1 MNRSSSHGSGNRIPN
16 AGCDAGRLIGDD
28 QDVFAVIALEV
39 LGLVGREANSEIVFV
54 PKLDFRCLQGW
65 IRNSGALDR
74 SMNFRPQLRSD
85 LSLSGRGRKHH
96 ALMVPRQPP

>member
-54 PKLDFRCLQGW
+54 PKLEFGRLQRRIRDFGP
-65 IRNSGALDR
+65 LDR
-74 SMNFRPQLRSD
+74 PTNLGPQLRPN
-85 LSLSGRGRKHH
+85 LALGRRGRKNN
-96 ALMVPRQPP
+96 ALRIPRQPP